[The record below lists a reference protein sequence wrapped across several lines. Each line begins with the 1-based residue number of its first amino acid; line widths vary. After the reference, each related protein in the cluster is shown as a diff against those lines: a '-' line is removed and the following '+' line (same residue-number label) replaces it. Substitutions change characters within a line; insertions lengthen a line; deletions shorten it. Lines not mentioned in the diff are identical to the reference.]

1 MFAKSTEGNM
11 KIAII
16 DDEQI
21 CLKQIKERVN
31 TICAHYN
38 LEHKIKCY
46 DSPAQ
51 IIDEED
57 FSGFDIVLLD
67 IDMPGINGIE
77 LASKIN
83 KHRRSET
90 VPYIIFVS
98 AMDHLVFEAL
108 EQFPYSFVRKSHL
121 DDIDKCILNIHKMR
135 KLSPVY
141 GVKIGR
147 TTKLIELDK
156 TIYLEKQ
163 GNYVN
168 FYTTEGVL
176 QERSLIDDKHK
187 ELSGFG
193 FVRPH
198 VGAIV
203 NANYIAEINSKFL
216 RLKSG
221 KEMSISRT
229 YKKEI
234 KEKYH
239 EWLVR
244 MK

>member
-1 MFAKSTEGNM
+1 M

-21 CLKQIKERVN
+21 CLNQIEKRVSDLCN
-31 TICAHYN
+31 HYN
-38 LEHKIKCY
+38 LEHKIICY
-46 DSPAQ
+46 DSPAL
-51 IIDEED
+51 IVDEED
-57 FSGFDIVLLD
+57 LSAFDIVLLD

-77 LASKIN
+77 LARQIN
-83 KHRRSET
+83 KTRWSDT
-90 VPYIIFVS
+90 IPYIIFVS

-108 EQFPYSFVRKSHL
+108 AQFPYSFVRKSHL

-135 KLSPVY
+135 KASPVY
-141 GVKIGR
+141 SVKIGR
-147 TTKLIELDK
+147 STKLIELDK

-163 GNYVN
+163 GNYVY

-176 QERSLIDDKHK
+176 QERSLIDDKYRD
-187 ELSGFG
+187 LAQFG

-203 NANYIAEINSKFL
+203 NAQYITDINSNYL
-216 RLKSG
+216 RLSNG

-229 YKKEI
+229 YKKDI
-234 KEKYH
+234 KVKYQ
-239 EWLVR
+239 EWLVK

>member
-1 MFAKSTEGNM
+1 M

-16 DDEQI
+16 DDEHI
-21 CLKQIKERVN
+21 CLRQIEERVN
-31 TICAHYN
+31 TTCNHYN

-57 FSGFDIVLLD
+57 FS
-67 IDMPGINGIE
+67 DMPGINGIE

-90 VPYIIFVS
+90 IPYIIFVS

-108 EQFPYSFVRKSHL
+108 KQFPYSFVRKSYL

-135 KLSPVY
+135 KISPVY

-187 ELSGFG
+187 DLSQFG

-203 NANYIAEINSKFL
+203 NTNYIAEINSNYL
-216 RLKSG
+216 RLKNG

-234 KEKYH
+234 KEKYN
-239 EWLVR
+239 EWLVK

>member
-1 MFAKSTEGNM
+1 M

-21 CLKQIKERVN
+21 FLKQIEERVIA
-31 TICAHYN
+31 ICNNNNFEYD
-38 LEHKIKCY
+38 IKCY
-46 DSPAQ
+46 GSPTR
-51 IIDEED
+51 IPNDED
-57 FSGFDIVLLD
+57 FAEFDVVLLD

-83 KHRRSET
+83 KRRRSIT
-90 VPYIIFVS
+90 IPYIIFVT
-98 AMDHLVFEAL
+98 AMDNMVFEAL
-108 EQFPYSFVRKSHL
+108 EQFPYSFVRKTHL
-121 DDIDKCILNIHKMR
+121 EDIDKCILNIHKMR
-135 KLSPVY
+135 TLSPVY
-141 GVKIGR
+141 SVKIGR

-168 FYTTEGVL
+168 FYTTEGIF
-176 QERSLIDDKHK
+176 QERSLIDDKYNA
-187 ELSGFG
+187 LSQFG
-193 FVRPH
+193 FIRPH
-198 VGAIV
+198 VGAIA
-203 NANYIAEINSKFL
+203 NANYITEFNNSFL
-216 RLKSG
+216 RLRNG

-229 YKKEI
+229 YKREVT
-234 KEKYH
+234 EKYH